1 MGRSQTG
8 KSGGAR
14 KIGRNM
20 EKCKRYRMAGK
31 HELGHIFRIKKHQK
45 TYKDNSPMVI
55 NALGKYQE
63 LLKRV

>member
-1 MGRSQTG
+1 MQKNI

-20 EKCKRYRMAGK
+20 EKCKKYRMLK
-31 HELGHIFRIKKHQK
+31 KYEWSHINRIKKHRK

-55 NALGKYQE
+55 HALEKYTQ
-63 LLKRV
+63 LLKRA